1 MRAYPPNP
9 VITQPAGILM
19 LGSAEDIAPDYTGDM
34 AYINDASVRLITAG
48 WLDLV
53 LYSNDYHNGNFLIK

>member
-1 MRAYPPNP
+1 
-9 VITQPAGILM
+9 M

-53 LYSNDYHNGNFLIK
+53 LYSNDYHNGNFWIK